1 MKLASSS
8 YYCVVLIIIFKF
20 PLSLLYLLLKC
31 LLQGTLVSFPVTYI
45 CHHLYQYGFMDICFF
60 LWTVNQYSNYLF
72 HCTNCANFSHL
83 ELFLLGSS
91 VFFFFLYSPFLL
103 VSMCPG
109 GKGSFLCFLA
119 LQGDPDS
126 LSLFLASTLKSD
138 MF

>member
-60 LWTVNQYSNYLF
+60 LWTVNQYNNYLF

-91 VFFFFLYSPFLL
+91 VLFFFYILPSYWSVCVQGEKGHSCAFWHYKVIQTHFLFSLL
-103 VSMCPG
+103 Q
-109 GKGSFLCFLA
+109 L
-119 LQGDPDS
+119 
-126 LSLFLASTLKSD
+126 
-138 MF
+138 